1 MDAGVSFAPV
11 RLKETQPRLPISRTR
26 TLTMADANTPQPLDP
41 HDLLKW
47 LTALRRAMQ
56 AGCPTLSFAAQ
67 PVMATTPS
75 SGQ

>member
-1 MDAGVSFAPV
+1 MDAGLPFAPA
-11 RLKETQPRLPISRTR
+11 RLKETQPRLPISLTR

-56 AGCPTLSFAAQ
+56 AG
-67 PVMATTPS
+67 
-75 SGQ
+75 